1 MVMGRL
7 RYKMRATVVSIERPC
22 ALGHQV
28 GDTWELSEFTPAG
41 LCVWAYSA
49 LLTRIE
55 ALYFGATYP
64 WQTDP
69 DELLVACPDHL
80 SAVVF
85 KLERWPV
92 GEWPD
97 EPVASTLEVTTEP

>member
-1 MVMGRL
+1 
-7 RYKMRATVVSIERPC
+7 MRATVVSVKRAC

-28 GDTWELSEFTPAG
+28 GDTWELGEFTPAG

-49 LLTRIE
+49 LLPRIE

-64 WQTDP
+64 WQADP
-69 DELLVACPDHL
+69 DKLLVACPDHL

-85 KLERWPV
+85 KLERWAV
-92 GEWPD
+92 GEWPE
-97 EPVASTLEVTTEP
+97 EPVTSTLDVTAKA